1 MTSKSD
7 NFFNVTRLRKATLL
21 ALFAL
26 ASMQLAL
33 AGHQFEHSAASAV
46 ESCHVCVQA
55 DRLDDSVV
63 ESSSFTPIAG
73 EQHSEPQQLA
83 IAIVDDSVRR
93 PFNSRAPPKL

>member
-1 MTSKSD
+1 MSTSDK
-7 NFFNVTRLRKATLL
+7 FFNVIRLRKATLL

-63 ESSSFTPIAG
+63 ESSPVTPVAG
-73 EQHSEPQQLA
+73 EQYNEPRQLA
-83 IAIVDDSVRR
+83 VAFVDDSVRR